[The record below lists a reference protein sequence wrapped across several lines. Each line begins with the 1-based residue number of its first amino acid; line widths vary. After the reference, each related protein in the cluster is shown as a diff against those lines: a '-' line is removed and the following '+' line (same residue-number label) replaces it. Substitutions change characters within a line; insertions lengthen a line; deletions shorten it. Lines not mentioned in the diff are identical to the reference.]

1 MTEDMTEEQN
11 ERFMLAFGRA
21 YDGLLEGVKDHAK
34 LRRDL
39 GMDSLDLIEVL
50 VEIEKEFD
58 ITLDDLEHARTISD
72 LKKLTLTAIND
83 QNETN
88 EK

>member
-1 MTEDMTEEQN
+1 MLTKQQDD
-11 ERFMLAFGRA
+11 RFMLAFGRA

-34 LRRDL
+34 LKRDL

-72 LKKLTLTAIND
+72 LKKLTYNAIKE
-83 QNETN
+83 Q
-88 EK
+88 